1 MSSSAINYSPEF
13 LEACRRLW
21 RDGFDKGVNG
31 EDDYPEFPQYFPDSC
46 LPILTKTSS
55 PQKKA
60 DVPYEELEKLP
71 YFCSLYVI
79 YSHNKFLNKDLLFFF
94 FFLSLFI
101 NLIYLK
107 VRIYK
112 KTYIVFTRYIFYFL
126 LYLPFEFAG
135 YRL

>member
-13 LEACRRLW
+13 LEAWRRLW

-31 EDDYPEFPQYFPDSC
+31 EADYPEFPQYFPDSC

-71 YFCSLYVI
+71 F
-79 YSHNKFLNKDLLFFF
+79 NP
-94 FFLSLFI
+94 
-101 NLIYLK
+101 LK
-107 VRIYK
+107 
-112 KTYIVFTRYIFYFL
+112 
-126 LYLPFEFAG
+126 
-135 YRL
+135 